1 MTKLFKEIRAFVK
14 SGHTKPLIRRER
26 ERQREGERERE
37 ISIKKPNKRKRNKLL
52 ESRFRVGIKDSGD
65 IRL

>member
-26 ERQREGERERE
+26 ERQREGERDFH
-37 ISIKKPNKRKRNKLL
+37 KKPNKRKRNKLL

>member
-14 SGHTKPLIRRER
+14 SSHTKPLIRRER
-26 ERQREGERERE
+26 ERKRERE
-37 ISIKKPNKRKRNKLL
+37 ISIKKQNKRKRNKLL

>member
-26 ERQREGERERE
+26 ERQREGERE

>member
-26 ERQREGERERE
+26 ESQREGERE
-37 ISIKKPNKRKRNKLL
+37 ISIKNQIKGKETNCW
-52 ESRFRVGIKDSGD
+52 RVDFVWALKIAGI
-65 IRL
+65 

>member
-26 ERQREGERERE
+26 ERQREGERE
-37 ISIKKPNKRKRNKLL
+37 ISIEKPNKRKRNKLL

>member
-14 SGHTKPLIRRER
+14 SSHTKPLIRRER
-26 ERQREGERERE
+26 EKKKRERDFH
-37 ISIKKPNKRKRNKLL
+37 KKPNKRKRNKLL